1 MEAKTLFKFSLL
13 LAVGLSGTSWAYP
26 GMGKT
31 LEDLSSLAKRQTLS
45 QPELLADLAILD
57 DDDLSPA
64 GWTIKQVLLGNRT
77 AVRPHNPNTVYTPPG
92 PLGSR
97 VCRRDTCCLWKYVAD
112 DMAQAFLEPSGECN
126 DLARQAVRLGFHDAG
141 SWSKSA
147 ESGGADGSIILA
159 GEWMRDENLGLER
172 IAGYM
177 QLWYD
182 KWNPYG
188 AGMADLIQMASN
200 VAAVSC
206 PLGPRVR
213 SFVGRPDSSDPEP
226 EGLLPGVNAD
236 AASLVA
242 LFEDKTIVLRDLIA
256 LIGAHT
262 TSIQRFVDPA
272 MAGAPQDT
280 TPGVWDASWY
290 NETLDETSPPQVFR
304 FESDLAL
311 ARYPR
316 AQQFWKAF
324 ENPANEQ
331 SAWNNVSSASRL
343 RKWQSTSNAKTISG
357 ICWRLRPSQSPRR
370 GESQRPG
377 GVHRGSA
384 TPQPSGVWFPLEEDG
399 PACSR
404 YRTGS
409 GYLVDTKT
417 ALFNLQQP

>member
-1 MEAKTLFKFSLL
+1 MGVKTLFKLSLA
-13 LAVGLSGTSWAYP
+13 LAAGLSGTSWAYP

-31 LEDLSSLAKRQTLS
+31 LEDLSSLATRQTGS
-45 QPELLADLAILD
+45 EPELLADLAILD
-57 DDDLSPA
+57 DDALSPV
-64 GWTIKQVLLGNRT
+64 GWTIKQILLANRT
-77 AVRPHNPNTVYTPPG
+77 AVQPHDPNTVYSPPG

-97 VCRRDTCCLWKYVAD
+97 ACRRDTCCLWKYVAD
-112 DMAQAFLEPSGECN
+112 EMAQDFLESSGECN

-147 ESGGADGSIILA
+147 SGGGADGSIILA
-159 GEWMRDENLGLER
+159 GEWRRNENRGLES
-172 IAGYM
+172 IARQM

-182 KWNPYG
+182 KWHPQG

-213 SFVGRPDSSDPEP
+213 SFVGRPDSVRPEP
-226 EGLLPGVNAD
+226 ANLLPGPNDD

-242 LFEDKTIVLRDLIA
+242 LFEDKTIVLRELIA

-262 TSIQRFVDPA
+262 TSTQHFVDPA

-311 ARYPR
+311 ARYPG
-316 AQQFWKAF
+316 AQQFWKSF

-331 SAWNNVSSASRL
+331 FAWNNVSL
-343 RKWQSTSNAKTISG
+343 VCLLDSG
-357 ICWRLRPSQSPRR
+357 N
-370 GESQRPG
+370 GK
-377 GVHRGSA
+377 V
-384 TPQPSGVWFPLEEDG
+384 
-399 PACSR
+399 SR
-404 YRTGS
+404 Y
-409 GYLVDTKT
+409 
-417 ALFNLQQP
+417 